1 MVQVQVQQ
9 VQQEVQVHQQALMVQ
24 MALMVL
30 WLEVIGFQDLP
41 EQMVEMEL
49 LVVEEEEVVVVVG
62 VRMGEMM
69 MSEGAEAEVE
79 VEDLVVQAVQ
89 VAQGVVVPLLFF

>member
-49 LVVEEEEVVVVVG
+49 LVVEEEEEEEEEG

-69 MSEGAEAEVE
+69 M
-79 VEDLVVQAVQ
+79 
-89 VAQGVVVPLLFF
+89 